1 MPRLPSVIRP
11 THLHLKL
18 PETTRARVDLILF
31 SELEGRVPQGMYQD
45 LINTLLEA
53 WLSEVEGGKPWIRGA
68 PVTVQV
74 RT

>member
-18 PETTRARVDLILF
+18 PETTRARMDLILF
-31 SELEGRVPQGMYQD
+31 SELEERVPQGMYSE

-53 WLSEVEGGKPWIRGA
+53 WLEEVEGGKAWVRGA
-68 PVTVQV
+68 SVSV
-74 RT
+74 RVET